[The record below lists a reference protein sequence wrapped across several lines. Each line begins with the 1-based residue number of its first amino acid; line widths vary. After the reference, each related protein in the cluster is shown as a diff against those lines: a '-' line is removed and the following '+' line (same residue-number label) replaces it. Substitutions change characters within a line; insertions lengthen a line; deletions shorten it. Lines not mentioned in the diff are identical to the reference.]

1 MPSAKCQTWID
12 MAYGLLIIL
21 STQRRKAT
29 KMLCLRSFLASVFFV
44 LQLSTLLLLVPSCSA
59 DSISSSSTT
68 YRYIDHHKRHF
79 HQDHQSE
86 TSIISSKELYRK
98 DMSTEMPR
106 IGHDGIQ
113 EQQYISTV
121 NEETSAKQVVAASV
135 NTQNFSNQESSST
148 KTTSKSPMLR
158 VHRRLDVE
166 DIFNEMARKDPSQWS
181 AVDWVV
187 LVLFLT
193 MLCWVYSCLCAL
205 CCCGRSRGS
214 GSTLLNWL
222 CFYEICCRDGR
233 ELDMC
238 CDYAN
243 AAIV

>member
-1 MPSAKCQTWID
+1 MCN
-12 MAYGLLIIL
+12 
-21 STQRRKAT
+21 
-29 KMLCLRSFLASVFFV
+29 LRSFLASVFFV
-44 LQLSTLLLLVPSCSA
+44 LQLSTLLLLVPSCFA
-59 DSISSSSTT
+59 DSISSSSSTT

-86 TSIISSKELYRK
+86 TSTISSKDLYRK
-98 DMSTEMPR
+98 DMSTEMFK

-113 EQQYISTV
+113 EQYISSV
-121 NEETSAKQVVAASV
+121 NEETSAKQVVSASV
-135 NTQNFSNQESSST
+135 STRNFSNQESST
-148 KTTSKSPMLR
+148 IITRKNPILR

-181 AVDWVV
+181 AVDWIV
-187 LVLFLT
+187 LVMFLT
-193 MLCWVYSCLCAL
+193 ILCWVYSCLCAL
-205 CCCGRSRGS
+205 CCCGRGRRGGGS

-243 AAIV
+243 AAIVWGGMILCTIGMLEVNVCLFWH

>member
-1 MPSAKCQTWID
+1 
-12 MAYGLLIIL
+12 
-21 STQRRKAT
+21 
-29 KMLCLRSFLASVFFV
+29 MLCLRSFLASVFFV
-44 LQLSTLLLLVPSCSA
+44 VQLSTLLLLVPSCSA
-59 DSISSSSTT
+59 DSVSSSTTT

-98 DMSTEMPR
+98 DISTETPK

-113 EQQYISTV
+113 EQYITSV

-135 NTQNFSNQESSST
+135 NTQNFSNQESST
-148 KTTSKSPMLR
+148 IPTRSKSPILR
-158 VHRRLDVE
+158 VQRNLDVE

-187 LVLFLT
+187 LVMFLT

-205 CCCGRSRGS
+205 CCCGRGRRGGGS

-233 ELDMC
+233 DLDVC

-243 AAIV
+243 AAIVWGGMILCVQ

>member
-1 MPSAKCQTWID
+1 MCKF
-12 MAYGLLIIL
+12 
-21 STQRRKAT
+21 
-29 KMLCLRSFLASVFFV
+29 RSFLASMFFV
-44 LQLSTLLLLVPSCSA
+44 VQLSTLLLVPSCSA
-59 DSISSSSTT
+59 DSISSTT

-79 HQDHQSE
+79 NQNHQTE
-86 TSIISSKELYRK
+86 TSIISSKEHYRK
-98 DMSTEMPR
+98 DISSEMPR
-106 IGHDGIQ
+106 IGHDIQ
-113 EQQYISTV
+113 EKYITNV

-135 NTQNFSNQESSST
+135 NTQQFSNQISST
-148 KTTSKSPMLR
+148 IITSKNTMLR
-158 VHRRLDVE
+158 VQRQLDVE

-187 LVLFLT
+187 LVMFLT

-205 CCCGRSRGS
+205 CCCGRGRRGGGS

-233 ELDMC
+233 DLDVC